1 MAKHLCTTC
10 TASAL
15 SGSCTDR
22 IYRNR
27 GNIDGYGTE
36 GQSVVACPE
45 YLEKQQVPHGWDKI
59 KKGRLVLRE
68 LIAREAW
75 GVIRPDGTVL
85 VDSHF
90 KNEATAWQVALGWS
104 DDEEIEEAK
113 AKGYRAELFTVVAG

>member
-1 MAKHLCTTC
+1 MKHLCTTC

-27 GNIDGYGTE
+27 GNIDGYKTK

-45 YLEKQQVPHGWDKI
+45 YAEKPPIPNGWTKTE
-59 KKGRLVLRE
+59 KGRL
-68 LIAREAW
+68 ARQAW
-75 GVIRPDGTVL
+75 GVIRPDGSVL

-90 KNEATAWQVALGWS
+90 KNEATAWQVALGWP

-113 AKGYRAELFTVVAG
+113 AIGYRAEFMTVMAG